1 MARNASRALACIATV
16 LQYGALLV
24 AAVQTWPSSMDE
36 LEDIM
41 FLNNG
46 YRARNFAFEVTPCS
60 FSSAGPGR
68 IAAAEWLRTA
78 FHDMATGSVYTGIGG
93 LDGSLMYELG
103 GDNIGAA
110 FATTL
115 STYAPF
121 LTSRSSL
128 SDIIAMGVYTAVRTC
143 GGLPVPIRTG
153 RIDATAAGPPGVPLP
168 QNSLY
173 TFEQQFLR
181 TGFNTTEMIAVTACG
196 HTIGGVHAVNF
207 PQIVPVGS
215 APPND
220 YVLFDSTTVF
230 DEKIAS
236 QYVAGTETDP
246 LDVGACV
253 ASARC
258 SDVRV
263 FAADGNVTMTALANP
278 ATFQSTCQTM
288 LQKMIEVVPAGTV
301 LTDPIVAYDIKP
313 NALQLTLL
321 DGGSNMTFSGEIRVR
336 TTVRPASQILSVQ
349 LVYNDRTGGNAC
361 GSCTIG
367 STEAG
372 TATGFDDSFS
382 FYGFSAQIPT
392 SSSIS
397 AFNVLVTLVGGGTEL
412 HNNNGGGFPVQ
423 DTIMLQSPQSCLNG
437 NGLTVVAA
445 VRNTQTTPSVSL
457 NLTTT
462 VSRGTGIPVPALQVT
477 SVPMTQI
484 STVGPYNIYTAN
496 TPLDQSR
503 AVNYK
508 FDVLI
513 GSGASIVADSFK
525 NTNDLFGTC
534 STLGSGGGSTTT
546 SISSSTAAASSTAV
560 STSTTSVTS
569 STTTTHTTTSSTV
582 TTTTSVT
589 SSTPTTL
596 TTTSSTVTTSS
607 STPKP
612 TISGY
617 TYQGCMVD
625 NISGRVLTGK
635 STSTSTTTY
644 ASCAAFCAG
653 YNYMGL
659 EYSSECWCGNSYAN
673 PTSLAPDTD
682 CSFPCSG
689 SASEVCGAGNRLTM
703 FQNNIQVPLP
713 SNATIPGYGYSG
725 CYTDG
730 PNGRLLSA
738 KSYANGAS
746 MSIEACAAFCAGYT
760 YFGTEYA
767 DECYCGMGFAY
778 ATTKDA
784 EADCN
789 MVCSGNGTEICGAGN
804 RLSVYQAGAP

>member
-1 MARNASRALACIATV
+1 MARDTWTTLACIATV
-16 LQYGALLV
+16 LQYGAVLV

-46 YRARNFAFEVTPCS
+46 YQARAFALEVTPCS

-115 STYAPF
+115 TTYAPY

-128 SDIIAMGVYTAVRTC
+128 SDIIAMGVYTAVRSC

-153 RIDATAAGPPGVPLP
+153 RTDATAAGPPGVPLP

-173 TFEQQFLR
+173 TLEQQFLR

-207 PQIVPVGS
+207 PQIVPIGS

-220 YVLFDSTTVF
+220 YVLFDSTTAF

-258 SDVRV
+258 SDVEV
-263 FAADGNVTMTALANP
+263 FSADGNATITALANP
-278 ATFQSTCQTM
+278 ATFQSTCQAM
-288 LQKMIEVVPAGTV
+288 LQKLIEVVPAGTV
-301 LTDPIVAYDIKP
+301 LTDPIIVYDIKP
-313 NALQLTLL
+313 DVLQLTLL
-321 DGGSNMTFSGEIRVR
+321 DGGSNMIFSGEIRVR
-336 TTVRPASQILSVQ
+336 TTVRPASQIASVQ
-349 LVYNDRTGGNAC
+349 LIYKDRTGGNAC
-361 GSCTIG
+361 GSCIISSSG
-367 STEAG
+367 VG
-372 TATGFDDSFS
+372 TATGFDDSFT

-397 AFNVLVTLVGGGTEL
+397 AFNVLITLVDGGTEL

-423 DTIMLQSPQSCLNG
+423 DTIMLQSPQSCLNS

-445 VRNTQTTPSVSL
+445 IRNTQTAPSVSL

-462 VSRGTGIPVPALQVT
+462 VSRGNGIPVPALQFT
-477 SVPMTQI
+477 SVPMIQI

-496 TPLDQSR
+496 TPLDSSH
-503 AVNYK
+503 VENYK
-508 FDVLI
+508 FDVLV
-513 GSGASIVADSFK
+513 GSGTSSVVDGFK
-525 NTNDLFGTC
+525 NTNDLYDTC
-534 STLGSGGGSTTT
+534 SALSSGGGTTT
-546 SISSSTAAASSTAV
+546 ASTISSTATASSTAA
-560 STSTTSVTS
+560 STSTIISVTS
-569 STTTTHTTTSSTV
+569 SV
-582 TTTTSVT
+582 
-589 SSTPTTL
+589 PTTL
-596 TTTSSTVTTSS
+596 MATSSIASTSP
-607 STPKP
+607 STPIP

-625 NISGRVLTGK
+625 NISGRVLTSK

-644 ASCAAFCAG
+644 ASCAVFCSG

-659 EYSSECWCGNSYAN
+659 EYGSECWCGNSYAN
-673 PTSLAPDTD
+673 PTSLSPDTD
-682 CSFPCSG
+682 CSFSCSG
-689 SASEVCGAGNRLTM
+689 SASEVCGAGDRLTM
-703 FQNNIQVPLP
+703 FKNNVQASLP

-730 PNGRLLSA
+730 TNGRVLA
-738 KSYANGAS
+738 DKSYANGRA
-746 MSIEACAAFCAGYT
+746 MSIENCAAFCSGYT

-767 DECYCGMGFAY
+767 DECYCGMSFAY
-778 ATTKDA
+778 PMTRDA
-784 EADCN
+784 ETDCN
-789 MVCSGNGTEICGAGN
+789 MVCSGNGSEICGAGN
-804 RLSVYQAGAP
+804 RLSVYQAGGAP